1 MNDESLELDLGSDED
16 ENLNNR
22 AESRIKDLSSKVRDT
37 AKERDTERQGRE
49 EAEAKA
55 SAAEKKAEFL
65 ESFATVSAN
74 QPNAVEFK
82 DAIQEKVLAG
92 YSIEDATAAVLVAE
106 GKYTPP
112 PIEMSVEQAAGGSA
126 SNPPLQGAE
135 KPVGEMSQEE
145 RRSQLIEADKRGEVA
160 QILQRGL

>member
-1 MNDESLELDLGSDED
+1 MNEESLELDLELDGN
-16 ENLNNR
+16 ENINKS
-22 AESRIKDLSSKVRDT
+22 EERIKSLSSKVRDT
-37 AKERDTERQGRE
+37 AKERDTEREARE
-49 EAEAKA
+49 TAEAKA
-55 SAAEKKAEFL
+55 TAAEKRAEFL
-65 ESFATVSAN
+65 ESFAGVSAT

-92 YSIEDATAAVLVAE
+92 YTVEDATAAVLVAE

-112 PIEMSVEQAAGGSA
+112 AVEMSVEQAAGGSA

-145 RRSQLIEADKRGEVA
+145 RRAQLIEADKRGEVS
-160 QILQRGL
+160 QILQRGV

>member
-1 MNDESLELDLGSDED
+1 MNEESLELDLDLDGN
-16 ENLNNR
+16 ENINKS
-22 AESRIKDLSSKVRDT
+22 EERIRNLSSKVRDT
-37 AKERDTERQGRE
+37 AKERD
-49 EAEAKA
+49 EAKA
-55 SAAEKKAEFL
+55 AQEMSEAARLAAEKKAEFL
-65 ESFATVSAN
+65 ESFATVSAT
-74 QPNAVEFK
+74 QPGAVEFK

-92 YSIEDATAAVLVAE
+92 YTVEDATAAVLVAE

-112 PIEMSVEQAAGGSA
+112 AVETPVEQAAGGSA

-145 RRSQLIEADKRGEVA
+145 RRAQLIEADKRGEVS